1 MAEEGDLE
9 RLVADSAT
17 TRLINWLLGIGSI
30 VTGGLLLWIGSTT
43 YQLAQQQ
50 AVTSER
56 LQQVQSQQ
64 IEATRSVN
72 AATTQLGNLNLRVQR
87 VEDRIE
93 DARAESAAD
102 RAQR

>member
-1 MAEEGDLE
+1 ME
-9 RLVADSAT
+9 RIVADSAT

-50 AVTSER
+50 AITSER
-56 LQQVQSQQ
+56 LQQVQTQQ
-64 IEATRSVN
+64 ADVNRNVGQATN
-72 AATTQLGNLNLRVQR
+72 QLGNLTLRVQR

-93 DARAESAAD
+93 QRDERDD
-102 RAQR
+102 RDRPR

>member
-1 MAEEGDLE
+1 VAAEEVEVE

-17 TRLINWLLGIGSI
+17 TRLINWLLGVGSI

-43 YQLAQQQ
+43 YELAQQQ

-56 LQQVQSQQ
+56 LQQVTTQQ
-64 IEATRSVN
+64 VEANRSVN
-72 AATTQLGNLNLRVQR
+72 AAANQLGNLTLRVQR

-93 DARAESAAD
+93 ARDERDES
-102 RAQR
+102 RE